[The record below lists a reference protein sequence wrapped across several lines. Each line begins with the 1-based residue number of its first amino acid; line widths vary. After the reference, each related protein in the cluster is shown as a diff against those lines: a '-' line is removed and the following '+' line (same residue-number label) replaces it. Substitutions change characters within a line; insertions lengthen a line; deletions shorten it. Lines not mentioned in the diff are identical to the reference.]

1 MDAAAKQATIGFGCS
16 AAALAVTFPLET
28 LARQFHVTDR
38 ANVTSLSLI
47 RGMMARGLPGF
58 YRGLLPALAT
68 QPLYWGCYMP
78 LYQALKSE
86 EELAWHHS
94 MAAAWTAGAIS
105 TVVTNPLWMVR
116 QRMQT
121 EIIKGKRNSYGALV
135 REMWREAGAKTF
147 FRGTGL
153 TLVKNVQMAF
163 LMPLFDH
170 WTSQAKKNEG
180 WSSHLTPYIG
190 GGATLAVTAAAA
202 KIISSTGVYPLDVV
216 RTNVRFQESQKVR
229 LLAVTKELLR
239 RKGGALNLFRGIH
252 WYWLSSAGMFAVMMS
267 LKNLFDD
274 E

>member
-1 MDAAAKQATIGFGCS
+1 MDSAKHAAIGFGCS
-16 AAALAVTFPLET
+16 AVALTATFPLET

-38 ANVTSLSLI
+38 SSVTSATLI
-47 RGMMARGLPGF
+47 RGMMSRGVSGF
-58 YRGLLPALAT
+58 YRGLTPALAT

-78 LYQALKSE
+78 IYQALKNVEVPIGSS
-86 EELAWHHS
+86 WHHS

-105 TVVTNPLWMVR
+105 TIVTNPLWMVR

-135 REMWREAGAKTF
+135 GEMWREAGLKTF

-170 WTSQAKKNEG
+170 WTNQAKNNQG
-180 WSSHLTPYIG
+180 WSAQLTPYIG
-190 GGATLAVTAAAA
+190 AGATLAVTAAAA
-202 KIISSTGVYPLDVV
+202 KIISSTGVYPLDVI
-216 RTNVRFQESQKVR
+216 RTNVRFQEGQKVR
-229 LLAVTKELLR
+229 LLDVTKELVK
-239 RKGGALNLFRGIH
+239 RKGGPLNLFRGIH

-267 LKNLFDD
+267 LKNLF